1 MIHRKRVK
9 SRTRILSF
17 LPGWWELLDHGLLSR
32 LVQMGIP
39 KNQQSEGLTTA
50 IESRF
55 KARIKVLP

>member
-1 MIHRKRVK
+1 MK

-17 LPGWWELLDHGLLSR
+17 LPGWWELLDHWLLSR